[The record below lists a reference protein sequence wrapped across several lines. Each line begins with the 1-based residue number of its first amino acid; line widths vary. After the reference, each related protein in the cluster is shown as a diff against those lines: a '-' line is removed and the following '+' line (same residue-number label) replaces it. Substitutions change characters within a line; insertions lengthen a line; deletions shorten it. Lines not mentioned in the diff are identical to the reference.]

1 MHDLNLHYKLMKGVE
16 DIDTQFDMTELYEV
30 IENRLGISKEDILGK
45 SRFTPIV
52 NARMIL
58 AYILRTYNKETLQSI
73 GKTINRDHSAVIN
86 LIKRFDDYTFTDKR
100 FKKIYENILWALVNQ
115 QRKL

>member
-1 MHDLNLHYKLMKGVE
+1 MKGVE